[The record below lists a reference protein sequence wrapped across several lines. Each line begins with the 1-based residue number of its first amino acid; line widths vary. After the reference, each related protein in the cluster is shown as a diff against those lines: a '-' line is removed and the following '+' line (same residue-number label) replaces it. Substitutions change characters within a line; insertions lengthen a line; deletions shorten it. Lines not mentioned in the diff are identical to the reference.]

1 MDKKSKNLFIN
12 TNPALWFVLISII
25 VLFFIIAC
33 NVDRFDFKDA
43 SLFTFLYTYLA
54 VLSLHTFLNR
64 NRFRLFYQHGVP
76 DYIYKSY
83 VQLTWL
89 CFPYLLIAVVYEN
102 LILFSKAFA
111 DIFRN
116 VDLVLMKIDGAMFGV
131 QPTIWL
137 QKFIHPVAV
146 DYFIVAYG
154 MFVVYP
160 FVYLIYLLQRN
171 RLDVFYRV
179 IIAQV
184 VSLVISLSCY
194 ILFPAIGPRFIFNP
208 DFPKMAENVPQFASP
223 LQGVSFNFL
232 LNLTGRESFYALQ
245 VDMWNYLERIKT
257 DCMPSN
263 HACLCLICLIYALR
277 YKEIFQR
284 KTLSINFW
292 VIGVVS
298 LIISTVYLRYHWV
311 IDVIA
316 GAVLAIIAYFVTEMI
331 YCKWDSVRKR
341 KGLLDDDVQW
351 ISQSEKLQ
359 INIA

>member
-1 MDKKSKNLFIN
+1 MNKKTKILLIDA
-12 TNPALWFVLISII
+12 NPAFWFVLISII
-25 VLFFIIAC
+25 LLLFIIAF
-33 NVDRFDFKDA
+33 NIDRFDFNDA
-43 SLFTFLYTYLA
+43 SLFTFLYTYIA
-54 VLSLHTFLNR
+54 VIIFHTLLNR
-64 NRFRLFYQHGVP
+64 KRFKLFYQQSAP

-83 VQLTWL
+83 MQLTWL
-89 CFPYLLIAVVYEN
+89 CLPYLLIAVVYEN

-111 DIFRN
+111 GTFNN
-116 VDLVLMKIDGAMFGV
+116 VDLILMRIDEAMFSV

-146 DYFIVAYG
+146 DYFMVAYG

-184 VSLVISLSCY
+184 VSLIVSLSCY

-208 DFPKMAENVPQFASP
+208 DFPKMPENLPQFTSR
-223 LQGVSFNFL
+223 LHGVRFDFL
-232 LNLTGRESFYALQ
+232 LNLTGRKSFYALQ

-277 YKEIFQR
+277 YREIFKR
-284 KTLSINFW
+284 RTLSVNFW
-292 VIGVVS
+292 IIGVVS
-298 LIISTVYLRYHWV
+298 LIVSTVYLRYHWA
-311 IDVIA
+311 IDIIA
-316 GAVLAIIAYFVTEMI
+316 GAVLAIIAYYVAEMT
-331 YCKWDSVRKR
+331 YRKWDFMRKR
-341 KGLLDDDVQW
+341 KGLSDHEVQW
-351 ISQSEKLQ
+351 ISHSEALQ
-359 INIA
+359 INTA